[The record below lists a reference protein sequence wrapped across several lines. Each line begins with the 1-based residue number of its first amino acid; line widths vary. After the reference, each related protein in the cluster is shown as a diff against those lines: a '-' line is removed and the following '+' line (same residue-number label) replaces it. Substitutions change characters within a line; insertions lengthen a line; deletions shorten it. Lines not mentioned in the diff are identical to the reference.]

1 MLRLGR
7 HGFRFYVLNDLRNVW
22 TALSQLFGRQRVK
35 LMRKDQPFGR
45 LVQVEVGNQIRFVT
59 AGFEPR
65 HGDTYVLRRIAAR
78 ARGKLI
84 DDGGDRIAGVEDII
98 DDQYAIIMTYLFDNV
113 VEAVYGNGAALV
125 HTDIRRGADGNVIG
139 FDAAIAENLLHRHS
153 DGRSASPYRDN
164 HGGSKAAFED
174 IDAEFDRVLEEILGG
189 EYGFVHCYSLLC
201 GLLTVVIMRGSILAQ
216 HGSGTTKMNE
226 RFIAADD
233 LLTDSFQLAANI
245 FEDGFRPDFLVGLW
259 RGGSA
264 VGIAVQ
270 EGLDY
275 FGVPTDHI
283 ALRTSYS
290 GAPGYA
296 QMVRKADSIRVHG
309 MKYLHE
315 KLCARHSMLI
325 VDDVYST
332 GSSVKAV
339 IDQLAKK
346 TRRNMPQDIRIATVW
361 YRPTEKTLQTPEYF
375 VHETDDWLVLPY
387 EMSGFTIDELRE
399 NRPEMAGLFDRLAPH
414 VRADDKPAAR

>member
-1 MLRLGR
+1 
-7 HGFRFYVLNDLRNVW
+7 
-22 TALSQLFGRQRVK
+22 
-35 LMRKDQPFGR
+35 
-45 LVQVEVGNQIRFVT
+45 
-59 AGFEPR
+59 
-65 HGDTYVLRRIAAR
+65 
-78 ARGKLI
+78 
-84 DDGGDRIAGVEDII
+84 
-98 DDQYAIIMTYLFDNV
+98 
-113 VEAVYGNGAALV
+113 
-125 HTDIRRGADGNVIG
+125 
-139 FDAAIAENLLHRHS
+139 
-153 DGRSASPYRDN
+153 
-164 HGGSKAAFED
+164 
-174 IDAEFDRVLEEILGG
+174 
-189 EYGFVHCYSLLC
+189 
-201 GLLTVVIMRGSILAQ
+201 
-216 HGSGTTKMNE
+216 MNE

-290 GAPGYA
+290 GAPRYA
-296 QMVRKADSIRVHG
+296 QMVSKADSIRVHG

-315 KLCARHSMLI
+315 KLCSHHSMLI

-361 YRPTEKTLQTPEYF
+361 YRPTEKTLQTPEYY
-375 VHETDDWLVLPY
+375 VHKTDDWLVLPY
-387 EMSGFTIDELRE
+387 ELSGFTIDELRE
-399 NRPEMAGLFDRLAPH
+399 NRPEMAGLFDKLAPH
-414 VRADDKPAAR
+414 VRADDKPKAG